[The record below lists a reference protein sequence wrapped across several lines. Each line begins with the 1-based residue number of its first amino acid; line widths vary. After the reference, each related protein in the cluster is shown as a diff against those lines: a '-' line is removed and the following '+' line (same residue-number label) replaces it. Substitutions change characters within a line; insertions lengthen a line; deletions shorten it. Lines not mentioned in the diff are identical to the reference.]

1 MRVLVAGDFYP
12 SGKVGDLVVKGDFES
27 VFPDIKEITGKVD
40 YSIVNLEC
48 PVTGAREPI
57 GKVGPALK
65 CGAEALD
72 ALGYAG
78 FDCVTLANNHIN
90 DYGAEGVLETL
101 SLLDSRGI
109 DHVGGGKD
117 RENASRTLFKE
128 IGGETLAV
136 INCCEREFSIAGKNT
151 PGAAELDPAT
161 QVSQI
166 RMAREHA
173 DYVVV
178 IVHGGYER
186 CEYPS
191 PRMVR
196 TYRAFVDAGADA
208 VINHHQHFCS
218 GYEVYSGKPVFYG
231 IGNFC
236 FEPIKPEND
245 SWHKGVMVELRLGEE
260 AGVCFR
266 LIPFSQCLEQPG
278 PHILDEESSRSFL
291 SHISELN
298 SVIAAPEALENEYN
312 AFLDRQA
319 SVYKGAFA
327 LPDKLARRLARIGVI
342 KPFLSRKKGDLFLDY
357 VGCDAHRDGLMR
369 FLDKNKQ
376 LGQ

>member
-12 SGKVGDLVVKGDFES
+12 SGKVKESLGEGDFES
-27 VFPDIKEITGKVD
+27 VFSDIKEITGKVD
-40 YSIVNLEC
+40 YSVVNLEC
-48 PVTGAREPI
+48 PVTGALEPI
-57 GKVGPALK
+57 SKVGPALK
-65 CGAEALD
+65 CEVKALD
-72 ALGYAG
+72 ALKYAG

-90 DYGAEGVLETL
+90 DFGPEGIFETL
-101 SLLDSRGI
+101 SLLDARAI
-109 DHVGGGKD
+109 DHVGVGKD
-117 RENASRTLFKE
+117 RQEASRILFKD
-128 IGGETLAV
+128 IGGKTLAI

-151 PGAAELDPAT
+151 PGAAELDPMT

-166 RMAREHA
+166 RIAREQA

-196 TYRAFVDAGADA
+196 TYRTFVDVGADA
-208 VINHHQHFCS
+208 VINHHQHCCS

-236 FEPIKPEND
+236 FEPFKPECD
-245 SWHKGVMVELRLGEE
+245 SWHKGVMVELDLAEE
-260 AGVCFR
+260 TEVGFK

-278 PHILDEESSRSFL
+278 PRVMDEESSNAFL

-298 SVIAAPEALENEYN
+298 SVIADTEALENEYS
-312 AFLDRQA
+312 AFLDRQGF
-319 SVYKGAFA
+319 VYRGAFA
-327 LPDKLARRLARIGVI
+327 LPDKLARRLSRIGLI
-342 KPFLSRKKGDLFLDY
+342 KPFLSKKKGDLFLDY

-369 FLDKNKQ
+369 FLEKNK
-376 LGQ
+376 